1 MKNFL
6 ICLMLSTL
14 LYAQDCVVTKS
25 GGSPFFGMFYPGTE
39 IYLFEKYELDL
50 SKMPNVRPEVTNY
63 SMSEDNYW
71 AYLAQSDSSIMVFI
85 LEDGLSFFK
94 LCSSKEDCDSKATNF
109 YIRNLIIEEFMRLQ
123 PAGVFRGT
131 AEEADSLILHI
142 VDKLEN
148 EPFNT
153 QSFDSKTYNYAN
165 QDTDEADM
173 VLSAATLCTHTAGKY
188 NGDLCGLIDSVRQ
201 CILPLNNSGIER
213 LHTLRKTSSEKLYRI
228 FDLNGNYIGC
238 EKYGNV
244 QKYHIPVVFQ
254 RAKKRTPEGVR

>member
-1 MKNFL
+1 
-6 ICLMLSTL
+6 MLSTL

-50 SKMPNVRPEVTNY
+50 SKMPEVRPEVINY
-63 SMSEDNYW
+63 SASEKDYW
-71 AYLAQSDSSIMVFI
+71 AYLAKSDSSVMVFI
-85 LEDGLSFFK
+85 LEDGLFFFE
-94 LCSSKEDCDSKATNF
+94 LCSSKDDCDSKGRTF
-109 YIRNLIIEEFMRLQ
+109 YIKDIIVEEFKRLQ
-123 PAGVFRGT
+123 SAGVFQGS

-148 EPFNT
+148 EPINT
-153 QSFDSKTYNYAN
+153 LSFDSKTYNYSN
-165 QDTDEADM
+165 QDVDEVNLA
-173 VLSAATLCTHTAGKY
+173 LSASAFCTHTAGKY

-254 RAKKRTPEGVR
+254 RAKKRPPEGVR